1 MKVVLEKLAEEVPDF
16 FANFGERKI
25 TQAILRANTNTKAD
39 FDKSS
44 SVNTQMRSVL
54 GDLSRLKKAKR
65 KKISPLVEV

>member
-1 MKVVLEKLAEEVPDF
+1 MEVVLEKLAEEVPDF

-44 SVNTQMRSVL
+44 SVNTIRSVL
-54 GDLSRLKKAKR
+54 GDLSRLKEAKR
-65 KKISPLVEV
+65 KKTSPLVEV